1 MCSSW
6 LTARLIFVVSF
17 ISVTFLPFCE
27 FAKRAPARFAFVTSS
42 PILCSCQYCRR
53 HLHNFFQKVAVLTAM
68 KNRGNAQGDS
78 QHLTVTCSHFFTF
91 FKLFR
96 KPANISVAAS
106 SVILPATMSAFSFSH
121 SSLASCSAAKISSLV
136 WVK

>member
-1 MCSSW
+1 MKYAKW
-6 LTARLIFVVSF
+6 P
-17 ISVTFLPFCE
+17 TFLLSFRQIILSVNSDVKTE
-27 FAKRAPARFAFVTSS
+27 KRPLFHTLTDALQDGR
-42 PILCSCQYCRR
+42 YCRR

-91 FKLFR
+91 LKLFR